1 MAEVIEKWA
10 DGMAL
15 KVCSDSTF
23 YFFCRDGYWKKC
35 NMVKVGRP
43 EEGRRKY
50 LSVVWMKNG
59 EERRGYAHRLLA
71 EAFIPNPGNK
81 RIVSFRDGNSLN
93 ISLDNLFW
101 ADASDLKRQKK
112 VFQCT
117 ECGKKIVYSQKEK
130 VQLCRT
136 CMQRQYSRRR
146 SEKTSQ
152 KKEQKLEEFKDLL
165 LRANISLDTRYV
177 RMHLAGYSVTEIA
190 KCYGCSKQCVSAFLI
205 HLRKKAEKLDQ
216 LRPLPGTATEE
227 EQPDIRE
234 DDITIT
240 RIKDLG
246 LAIRKKRQERGLTQA
261 RICKQL
267 GISAEDYRNLETHP
281 ERYPDR
287 SKVWDVLQILNVN
300 LFVNGRYFGQ
310 EWFPEYSR

>member
-23 YFFCRDGYWKKC
+23 YFFCKDGYWKKC
-35 NMVKVGRP
+35 NMVKVGR

-71 EAFIPNPGNK
+71 EAFIPNPENK

-101 ADASDLKRQKK
+101 ADASDLKREEKE
-112 VFQCT
+112 FQCT
-117 ECGKKIVYSQKEK
+117 ECGRKIIYSQKSK
-130 VQLCRT
+130 VQLCRV
-136 CMQRQYSRRR
+136 CMRKQYSNKR
-146 SEKTSQ
+146 SEEASQ
-152 KKEQKLEEFKDLL
+152 RKKQKLEEFKDLL

-177 RMHLAGYSVTEIA
+177 RMHLAGYSSTEIA

-205 HLRKKAEKLDQ
+205 NLRKKAEELDG
-216 LRPLPGTATEE
+216 LRPLPGSAAEE
-227 EQPDIRE
+227 DQPDIRE

-246 LAIRKKRQERGLTQA
+246 PAIRKKRREKHLTPA
-261 RICKQL
+261 RIYKRL
-267 GISAEDYRNLETHP
+267 GMSAEDYKDLETHP

-287 SKVWDVLQILNVN
+287 SMVWEVLQILDVN

-310 EWFPEYSR
+310 EWFPKFSR